1 MKLPILIALAVV
13 GTAAAQDIEREA
25 RLAAE
30 IVDAILDGEPVQL
43 EADGRE
49 FLGIYTESEED
60 APHGA
65 VIILHGRGFHPDWDQ
80 VVNPLRT
87 ALPAHGWHT
96 LSLQMPVLGKDA
108 KYNDYVPILPTA
120 FPRIAAGL
128 SFFETRGIENVV
140 LIAHSCSVHMT
151 MAFIREQGDE
161 KFDAYVGIGMGATD
175 FRQPMKKPFPLESM
189 RVPVLDIYGS
199 DDYPGVGRHA
209 PRRFAAM
216 RAAGN
221 ENSRQ
226 MEIDG
231 ADHFFDGKDEA
242 LVEAVAGWLESVQR

>member
-1 MKLPILIALAVV
+1 MKLLILIALAVASSA
-13 GTAAAQDIEREA
+13 TAQDFEREA

-30 IVDAILDGEPVQL
+30 IVDVILDGEPVRL
-43 EADGRE
+43 KADGRE

-65 VIILHGRGFHPDWDQ
+65 AIILHGRGFHPDWDQ

-87 ALPAHGWHT
+87 ALPEHGWHT

-128 SFFETRGIENVV
+128 AFLEARGVENVALV
-140 LIAHSCSVHMT
+140 AHSCSVHMS
-151 MAFIREQGDE
+151 MAFIREHGDE
-161 KFDAYVGIGMGATD
+161 GFDGYVGIGMGATD
-175 FRQPMKKPFPLESM
+175 YRQPMKEPFPLESM
-189 RVPVLDIYGS
+189 RVPVLDIYGD
-199 DDYPGVGRHA
+199 DDYPGVARLA
-209 PRRFAAM
+209 PRRLAAM

-221 ENSRQ
+221 AKSTQ
-226 MEIDG
+226 MKVDG
-231 ADHFFDGKDEA
+231 ADHFFEGKDEE
-242 LVEAVAGWLESVQR
+242 LVEAVAGWLESLQR